1 MRIFSIFLLAL
12 GLLLVQCRPSPYVGN
27 GYDPPRLDRSFTQVT
42 PPPAPNY
49 SLDASWAALPWKKD
63 MADTLPLPGMSDGQ
77 AKAKADVFYVH
88 PTIYLDTP
96 PQQGYYWNADVNDA
110 AMNASVD
117 GSAILNQ
124 ATVFNESCRVFA
136 PRYRQAHIYSF
147 YTPDRASGEAALELA
162 YQDVKS
168 AFLHFLTQH
177 SNTRPF
183 ILAGHSQGTRHA
195 GKLLREVILPDT
207 ALRKRLIAAYLVG
220 MPVPPG
226 LLELPLCDQPG
237 ETGCFTSWCTYRKGF
252 YPSNFRSAGY
262 DRSLSVNPLSWTT
275 DSAYV
280 DRRQNKGGIIWRFD
294 KVIRGI
300 NGAGLKAGM
309 LWIEKPKVPGRMFI
323 RMDNYHVADYN
334 LFWFN
339 SRENVRQQVEN
350 YLQQNH

>member
-1 MRIFSIFLLAL
+1 MRIFSIFLPAL
-12 GLLLVQCRPSPYVGN
+12 CLLLIQCKPSPYVGN
-27 GYDPPRLDRSFTQVT
+27 GYDPPALNRPFSSVT
-42 PPPAPNY
+42 PPPAPDY
-49 SLDASWAALPWKKD
+49 SQESAWAALPWKKD
-63 MADTLPLPGMSDGQ
+63 MADSLPLKGMRDGQ
-77 AKAKADVFYVH
+77 AQAKADVFYVH
-88 PTIYLDTP
+88 PTIYLNAP
-96 PQQGYYWNADVNDA
+96 PETAYYWNADMNDA

-124 ATVFNESCRVFA
+124 ATVFNESCRIFA

-147 YTPDRASGEAALELA
+147 YTPDKSSGEAALELA
-162 YQDVKS
+162 YQDVKA
-168 AFLHFLTQH
+168 AFLHFVKQH
-177 SNTRPF
+177 NQNRPF

-195 GKLLREVILPDT
+195 GKLLQEVILPDT

-237 ETGCFTSWCTYRKGF
+237 ETGCFASWCTYRKGF
-252 YPSNFRSAGY
+252 YPYNYHSAGY
-262 DRSLSVNPLSWTT
+262 DKSLIVNPLTWTT

-280 DRRQNKGGIIWRFD
+280 YRSQNKGGIIWRFD

-300 NGAGLKAGM
+300 NGAGLKDGM
-309 LWIEKPKVPGRMFI
+309 LWIEKPRVPGRMFI

-339 SRENVRQQVEN
+339 IRENVRRQVEN
-350 YLQQNH
+350 YLMQNP